1 MARRKDSGRQ
11 VYQTELQKAISQF
24 LPHRGVPLMS
34 GDKRVRWTYRLVAMT
49 AILMTWMTEP
59 TLQDAFAA
67 ARGVVAAMYD
77 SRRRPGWTF
86 AGFAKAW
93 TRASSRVLAIVGD
106 HLRQAVQRVAGTR
119 WRWKKWVEMAADGT
133 RLDCPRTVANEQ
145 AFGCA
150 GKPGT
155 GPQMLLTTLFHLAT
169 GLPWAWVRGRGNE
182 SERKHLESM
191 LSCLPEKTLLVTDAG
206 YPGYQL
212 LCDLIAAGHDFVI
225 RVGRNVRL
233 LRELGYAVLEQGDTV
248 YLWPQGRRHEP
259 PLVLRLVWV
268 QTGRLRM
275 ALLTSVLDGRCLR
288 DAEVAV
294 LYRMRWGIEL
304 LYRSLKQ
311 TMERRKMLSDRPDHA
326 LLELDWAMTGLWM
339 LGLMAA
345 EVTPKGCSKEPARQ
359 SWSLAKALRVV
370 RDAMR
375 RVGRSRSAGGLRR
388 LLRLA
393 VRDRYVRHRPKAARY
408 WPRKKTES
416 PPGLPKI
423 RTATH
428 AERLIAQEFRSCVAL
443 N

>member
-1 MARRKDSGRQ
+1 MARRKNSGRV
-11 VYQTELQKAISQF
+11 VYQTELQKAMVQF

-34 GDKRVRWTYRLVAMT
+34 DDGRVRWTDRLLALT

-67 ARGVVAAMYD
+67 ARGVAAEMYD
-77 SRRRPGWTF
+77 SRRRPGRTF

-93 TRASSRVLAIVGD
+93 ARVSSRLLEVVGA
-106 HLRQAVQRVAGTR
+106 HLRRAVQHVAGGG
-119 WRWKKWVEMAADGT
+119 WRWKKWVLMAVDGT
-133 RLDCPRTVANEQ
+133 RLDCPRTVANERT
-145 AFGCA
+145 FGCA

-169 GLPWAWVRGRGNE
+169 GLPWAWQRGRGDE
-182 SERKHLESM
+182 SERGHLDAMRSR
-191 LSCLPEKTLLVTDAG
+191 LPEKTLLVADAG
-206 YPGYQL
+206 YVGYEML
-212 LCDLIAAGHDFVI
+212 RMLMAAGHDFVI
-225 RVGRNVRL
+225 RVGRNVWL
-233 LRELGYAVLEQGDTV
+233 LRNLGYAVRERGDTV
-248 YLWPQGRRHEP
+248 YLWPQGRQRHDP

-268 QTGRLRM
+268 QTGCRRM

-288 DAEVAV
+288 DAEVAA

-311 TMERRKMLSDRPDHA
+311 TMQRRKMLSERPEHA
-326 LLELDWAMTGLWM
+326 LLELDWAMMGLW
-339 LGLMAA
+339 LVGLMTAKA
-345 EVTPKGCSKEPARQ
+345 TPKKPGHCH
-359 SWSLAKALRVV
+359 WSMAKALRVV
-370 RDAMR
+370 RGAMR
-375 RVGRSRSAGGLRR
+375 RVGRARPAGGLRR
-388 LLRLA
+388 LLRRA
-393 VRDRYVRHRPKAARY
+393 VRDHYVRHRPKAARY

-428 AERLIAQEFRSCVAL
+428 AERLKAQELRSCVAP

>member
-1 MARRKDSGRQ
+1 MARRKDSGRV
-11 VYQTELQKAISQF
+11 VYQTELQKAMGQF

-34 GDKRVRWTYRLVAMT
+34 DDGRVRWTDRLLALT
-49 AILMTWMTEP
+49 AILMTWTTEP

-67 ARGVVAAMYD
+67 ARGVAVEMYD
-77 SRRRPGWTF
+77 SRRRPGRTF

-93 TRASSRVLAIVGD
+93 ARVSLRLLEAVGS
-106 HLRQAVQRVAGTR
+106 HLRQAVQRIAGGA
-119 WRWKKWVEMAADGT
+119 WRWKKWVLMAADGT
-133 RLDCPRTVANEQ
+133 RIDCPRTVANER

-169 GLPWAWVRGRGNE
+169 GLPWAWRRGRGDG
-182 SERKHLESM
+182 SERGHLEAM
-191 LSCLPEKTLLVTDAG
+191 LSLLPLNILLVADAG
-206 YPGYQL
+206 YVGYEML
-212 LCDLIAAGHDFVI
+212 RTLMAAGHDFVI

-233 LRELGYAVLEQGDTV
+233 LRNLGYDVRERGDTV
-248 YLWPQGRRHEP
+248 YLWPQGRRRHDP

-268 QTGRLRM
+268 QTGRRRM

-288 DAEVAV
+288 DAEVAA

-311 TMERRKMLSDRPDHA
+311 TMQCRKMLSERPEHA
-326 LLELDWAMTGLWM
+326 LLELDWAMMGLW
-339 LGLMAA
+339 LVGLMTAQAA
-345 EVTPKGCSKEPARQ
+345 PKKAGPCP
-359 SWSLAKALRVV
+359 WSLAKALRVV
-370 RDAMR
+370 RGAMR
-375 RVGRSRSAGGLRR
+375 RVGRVRPAGGLRR
-388 LLRLA
+388 LLRGA

-428 AERLIAQEFRSCVAL
+428 AERLKAQEFRSCVAL